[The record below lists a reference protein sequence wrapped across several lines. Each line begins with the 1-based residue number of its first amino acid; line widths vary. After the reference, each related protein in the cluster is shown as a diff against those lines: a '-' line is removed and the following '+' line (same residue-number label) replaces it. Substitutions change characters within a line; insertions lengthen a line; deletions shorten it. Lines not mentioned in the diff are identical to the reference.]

1 MKGENR
7 DAELFLS
14 KPRECTRHGFRQKGI
29 EANIDNT

>member
-14 KPRECTRHGFRQKGI
+14 KLRERTRRGFRQKGI